1 MQKNQET
8 SDQFG
13 KKEKEKKKRKK
24 KKRKEKRSTSQHKLT
39 SIEFLDM

>member
-13 KKEKEKKKRKK
+13 KKEKEKKKKK